1 MVGAPPVV
9 GRGGGGGGGGGFF
22 LTNDVVVVVELD
34 PGVAGVGVVVVEG
47 GDRYEGEEVGCL
59 SRLK

>member
-22 LTNDVVVVVELD
+22 FTNDVVVVVELD
-34 PGVAGVGVVVVEG
+34 SGVAGVGVVVEG